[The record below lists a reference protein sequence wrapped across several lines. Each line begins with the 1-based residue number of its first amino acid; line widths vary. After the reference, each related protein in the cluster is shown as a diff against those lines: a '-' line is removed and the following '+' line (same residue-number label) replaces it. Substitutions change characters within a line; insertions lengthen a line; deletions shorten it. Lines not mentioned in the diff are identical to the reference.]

1 MSNFTG
7 IVEQERYTCAIGA
20 LQTVVAIPRAAP
32 ILHSGPGCG
41 EMIAGF
47 FERSTGY
54 AGGSTAPCTNFS
66 EKEVVFGGIDRLRE
80 IVRNTYRVLDTDLQV
95 IMSGCTGGIVGD
107 DIESLA
113 QEFADEGKPIVA
125 VDTPGFKA
133 SNYEA
138 HSIVVNAIVDQYV
151 SLFEEENE
159 PRSEAGTVNL
169 FASIPYQD
177 PFWKGNLREYKR
189 LLEGLGLKVNVLFG
203 SESGGV
209 KEWQAVPRANFNLLV
224 SPWYGKPIADHLLAR
239 YGQPYLWYHRPPIGA
254 NQTEEFLKQVAA
266 FALEQ
271 GAPIDESAAAAFIRH
286 ESDAYYEEIDSL
298 AAFLLEFRYGLP
310 NHVHILHDAGYV
322 AGLSR
327 FLLHEVGVVPK
338 ELFITDNTPEKYQ
351 AAIRADVAS
360 ISDRREI
367 PVFFE
372 PDAGRAQYVLRKLHH
387 DGRGLIIGSGWDR
400 DLAQEKGYDF
410 LSAALPSPYRLN
422 LTTNYIGFSGGL
434 RVIEDIYNGVL
445 ATYGLGAKL

>member
-20 LQTVVAIPRAAP
+20 LQTVVAIPRAVP

-54 AGGSTAPCTNFS
+54 AGGCTAPCTNFS

-80 IVRNTYRVLDTDLQV
+80 IIRNTYRVLDTDLQV
-95 IMSGCTGGIVGD
+95 IMNGCTGGIVGD

-113 QEFADEGKPIVA
+113 QEFADEGRPIVA

-133 SNYEA
+133 SNYES

-151 SLFEEENE
+151 SRFEEENQ

-203 SESGGV
+203 SESKGV
-209 KEWQAVPRANFNLLV
+209 KEWQAIPRANFNLLV
-224 SPWYGKPIADHLLAR
+224 SPWYGKPIVDHLSAR

-266 FALEQ
+266 FALER
-271 GAPIDESAAAAFIRH
+271 GVPIDESAAAAFIRH

-327 FLLHEVGVVPK
+327 FLLHETGIVPK

-351 AAIRADVAS
+351 DAIRADIAS
-360 ISDRREI
+360 ISDKREI

-372 PDAGRAQYVLRKLHH
+372 PDAGRAQDVLRGLRHE
-387 DGRGLIIGSGWDR
+387 GRGLIIGSGWDR